1 MKKLKFD
8 KAKYG
13 KNILIDTVDMS
24 EFNPG
29 ANSLTPNFYTIAF
42 LKKAAGVFSIN
53 QSSIPLSSNT
63 ILFIPPGATT
73 NIDKSAFKEGIWIF
87 FEGEFLDYFFNDKF
101 FTFKFDF
108 FHSVNSFFHIKVE
121 KDPFEDY
128 YKIVQEIHHEIRNQS
143 VDSEHVLR
151 ASLYLLLT
159 KLNRKYS
166 EIWNTNGHVIKDL
179 RILRFKYLLE
189 HNIRTM
195 QTVENFSNALSIS
208 KTYLN
213 KLCSAYF
220 GKPSSEMIKER
231 LLIEAKK
238 EIQFTDKDIAV
249 IAYELNFSNPANFN
263 RFFKKETNLTP
274 SQFRIE
280 FSK

>member
-8 KAKYG
+8 KNKYG

-24 EFNPG
+24 NFNPG
-29 ANSLTPNFYTIAF
+29 SQQVSPNFYTIAF
-42 LKKAAGVFSIN
+42 LKKSSGDFLIN
-53 QSSIPLSSNT
+53 QSTINLSSNT
-63 ILFIPPGATT
+63 ILFIPPGSTT
-73 NIDKSAFKEGIWIF
+73 NIEKSLFKDGIWIF

-108 FHSVNSFFHIKVE
+108 FHSVNSCFHIKLE
-121 KDPFEDY
+121 KLIFEELF
-128 YKIVQEIHHEIRNQS
+128 KIVEDIHHEIRNQS

-166 EIWNTNGHVIKDL
+166 EVWKTNGHVIKDL

-195 QTVENFSNALSIS
+195 QTVENFSKTLSIS

-231 LLIEAKK
+231 LLLEAKK
-238 EIQFTDKDIAV
+238 EIQFTDKDIAE

-263 RFFKKETNLTP
+263 RFFKKETKLTP